1 MSSTRIYSVVED
13 HEDKKAEEVEEEAP
27 VEEEVQEE
35 EAQEEE
41 EEAGERTLGSI
52 LKPGVTT
59 VEQFLQFLHPHTP
72 AYNPHFPNTNQ
83 TKHCWSS
90 YINYTQ
96 CTKLKG
102 EGDAECRRFY
112 VSARSLCPDEWLD
125 SWAEAK
131 EEDKFASPYDV
142 TSEKPAH

>member
-1 MSSTRIYSVVED
+1 MGVLEPLGEHCPIFTPDEQHQNLQRVED
-13 HEDKKAEEVEEEAP
+13 HEDKKAEEVDEEAP

-102 EGDAECRRFY
+102 E
-112 VSARSLCPDEWLD
+112 
-125 SWAEAK
+125 
-131 EEDKFASPYDV
+131 
-142 TSEKPAH
+142 

>member
-1 MSSTRIYSVVED
+1 MLIITIGINCRIYSVVED

-96 CTKLKG
+96 CTKLKVH
-102 EGDAECRRFY
+102 F
-112 VSARSLCPDEWLD
+112 LLN
-125 SWAEAK
+125 
-131 EEDKFASPYDV
+131 
-142 TSEKPAH
+142 